1 MRLFDYDRLSEEMHK
16 RDIDVLLAGTKPNVE
31 YLTDVEWMRW
41 FDKENFITEDGENYA
56 AAFVGLP
63 KEESDGAFYV
73 APSTQTGYPENYGIW
88 IDDVRYWGP
97 VFFVAGSEQQM
108 DSADNP
114 IAIQFLYH
122 ILSIFPGSNLITL
135 STSLTLTSS
144 FASSTLQNLSLKI

>member
-1 MRLFDYDRLSEEMHK
+1 MHK

-73 APSTQTGYPENYGIW
+73 APSTQTGNPENWKTKLQVSPFFLGSF
-88 IDDVRYWGP
+88 GP
-97 VFFVAGSEQQM
+97 KTRFQR
-108 DSADNP
+108 
-114 IAIQFLYH
+114 
-122 ILSIFPGSNLITL
+122 
-135 STSLTLTSS
+135 SLNRAAS
-144 FASSTLQNLSLKI
+144 FGMLETHF